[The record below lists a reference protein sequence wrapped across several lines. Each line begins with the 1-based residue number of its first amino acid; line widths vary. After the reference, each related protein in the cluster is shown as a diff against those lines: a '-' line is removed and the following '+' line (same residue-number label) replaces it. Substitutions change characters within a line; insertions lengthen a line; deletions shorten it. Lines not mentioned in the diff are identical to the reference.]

1 VIAESKSPS
10 RSNRAELVG
19 ALERRLRTRGF
30 PRAQM
35 IGMVAVAG
43 GAAFLFS
50 ALALRLGL
58 EHMGVRYGLASVAGY
73 FAFVGMIRAW
83 IAWQRGRLGDALDAV
98 DVVDVVD
105 AANAF
110 GPEIIPAP
118 RSGPVLFGGGRS
130 GGGGASSAWGE
141 GGSAMTVESADAS
154 KVSSWSFDF
163 DDAWPIVV
171 AVIGVVLGALAIF
184 YTIWIAPVLLA
195 EVALDAA
202 LVTALYRKMKK
213 ADAGTWLGAT
223 LRRTWIAGAALAVFM
238 TITGTALTY
247 VAPEARSIGGVI
259 RSVRL
264 RAAAAVPAT
273 GALPLARSAPATSR
287 AVGPDRRA
295 LGPNARTLGPDA
307 RALGPD
313 SRAELGPDWRDAGPD
328 SRATLGP
335 GRRDAGPD
343 PRATLGPDRRAL
355 GPDSRTA
362 QQPVYDAWAL
372 RFAHVPYA
380 LWSLVAGAE
389 RGPRVDIAFTVW
401 PLRDQRSQ
409 RIVLVDAGFYREK
422 FRAQWKPA
430 EYVRPDRALEAV
442 LGIAPDKVTD
452 IIVTHTHW
460 DHADGADLFPN
471 ATVWIQKAEYEH
483 YVGPNGDVL
492 NRGGV
497 DADDARMFAAL
508 KASGRLRLVDGEQ
521 EILPGI
527 RVYLGGKHTFA
538 SQYVGVRT
546 VAGTLVIASDN
557 AYLYMNLEQKLAIAQ
572 TLDPAS
578 NLAAQARMI
587 EIAGDPKRV
596 IPGHDPDVFRR
607 FPSPKPGLV
616 QLTAGK

>member
-10 RSNRAELVG
+10 HSNRAELVA
-19 ALERRLRTRGF
+19 ALERRLRARGF

-35 IGMVAVAG
+35 IGMVAIAG

-50 ALALRLGL
+50 ALALRMGL

-73 FAFVGMIRAW
+73 FAFVGMVRAW

-110 GPEIIPAP
+110 GPELIPAP
-118 RSGPVLFGGGRS
+118 RSGPALFGGGRS
-130 GGGGASSAWGE
+130 GGAGASSAWGE
-141 GGSAMTVESADAS
+141 GGSVVTLESGGAS
-154 KVSSWSFDF
+154 KPGGWSFDF

-171 AVIGVVLGALAIF
+171 AVIGVVLGALAIV

-202 LVTALYRKMKK
+202 LVTALYSRMTK
-213 ADAGTWLGAT
+213 ADAGTWL
-223 LRRTWIAGAALAVFM
+223 AGAALTVFM
-238 TITGTALTY
+238 AITGTALTY
-247 VAPEARSIGGVI
+247 VAPEARSIGGVL

-264 RAAAAVPAT
+264 GAAGVVLSTTAR
-273 GALPLARSAPATSR
+273 PLARS
-287 AVGPDRRA
+287 GP
-295 LGPNARTLGPDA
+295 PSARDARPDA
-307 RALGPD
+307 
-313 SRAELGPDWRDAGPD
+313 
-328 SRATLGP
+328 RATLGP
-335 GRRDAGPD
+335 NWRDAGLD
-343 PRATLGPDRRAL
+343 PRARLGP
-355 GPDSRTA
+355 GSRTA
-362 QQPVYDAWAL
+362 QQPVYDAWAI

-380 LWSLVAGAE
+380 LSSLVAGAE

-422 FRAQWKPA
+422 FLAQWKPV
-430 EYVRPDRALEAV
+430 EYVRPDRALAAV
-442 LGIAPDKVTD
+442 LGIAPDTVTD

-497 DADDARMFAAL
+497 DADDARMLAAL
-508 KASGRLRLVDGEQ
+508 KAAGRLRLVDGEQ

-546 VAGTLVIASDN
+546 GGGTLVIASDN

-587 EIAGDPKRV
+587 EIAGDPTRV
-596 IPGHDPDVFRR
+596 VPGHDPDVFRR

-616 QLTAGK
+616 HLTAAK